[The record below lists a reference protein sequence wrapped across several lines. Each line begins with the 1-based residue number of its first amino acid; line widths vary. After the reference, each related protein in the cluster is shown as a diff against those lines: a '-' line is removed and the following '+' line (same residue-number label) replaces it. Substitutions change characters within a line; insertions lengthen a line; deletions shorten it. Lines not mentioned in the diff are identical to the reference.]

1 MKKKLLLLLSAV
13 LIMTMFSGCG
23 RNKEAK
29 EEKLG
34 SELVII
40 MGRHANAN
48 MYTEEMLSNLEGFDE
63 EIQKAFSLWYDK
75 SKKKYCAQANISV
88 IVSDGYP
95 TTTPIVI
102 DGNANKSE
110 TLYTISNTP
119 EKREANID
127 NIISGVKSFL
137 ASEDLMADDE
147 NVDLLGA
154 LCEAQTI
161 MDNSKAESKSIII
174 VDTGIT
180 TSGFLDMSEISIQGH
195 SVDEIVNDIINEAA
209 YPELKGIDVKFY
221 GLGNVSTQQAFN
233 RNDNNFKKKIV
244 ELWTKILKEKCHVG
258 SQLSQIKI
266 AEIPSN
272 AIPMAYDENDES
284 GSSYPYVREVGFEV
298 QKSIADKIERLGA
311 VDVPE
316 PEPQDPD
323 EGLTLSSTELGFEP
337 NKATFRDTKKA
348 EEIIKNYA
356 VELIDYLSGAESN
369 QIYVVGSIAKTSES
383 SNSPTDDV
391 SYNRAKKVIDILV
404 KNCNIPAD
412 RIIGVDA
419 GTIEFT
425 WRDSKEFVGGTYNAA
440 NAQNNRLVRLVPI
453 SVDSEVEQVK
463 SALEKGAVII
473 E

>member
-1 MKKKLLLLLSAV
+1 MKKKLLFLLSV
-13 LIMTMFSGCG
+13 ILVMTMFSGCG

-29 EEKLG
+29 EEKVG

-119 EKREANID
+119 EKREANIN
-127 NIISGVKSFL
+127 NIISGVKTFL

-147 NVDLLGA
+147 EVDLLAA

-161 MDNSKAESKSIII
+161 LDNSKSEAKSIII

-180 TSGFLDMSEISIQGH
+180 TTGFLDMSEISIQGN
-195 SVDEIVNDIINEAA
+195 SVDELVNEKINEAA
-209 YPELKGIDVKFY
+209 YPDLKGVDVRFY
-221 GLGNVSTQQAFN
+221 GLGNVSSQQAFN
-233 RNDNNFKKKIV
+233 RNDNDFKKKMV

-258 SQLSQIKI
+258 SQLAQIKV

-272 AIPMAYDENDES
+272 AIPMAYDENGS
-284 GSSYPYVREVGFEV
+284 GYPYVREVGFDV
-298 QKSIADKIERLGA
+298 QKSIADKIEQLGA
-311 VDVPE
+311 VDVPA
-316 PEPQDPD
+316 PEPPEPD
-323 EGLTLSSTELGFEP
+323 EGVTLSSAELGFEP
-337 NKATFRDTKKA
+337 NKATFRNTKKA

-369 QIYVVGSIAKTSES
+369 KIYVVGSIARTSES
-383 SNSPTDDV
+383 SNAPNDDV
-391 SYNRAKKVIDILV
+391 SYNRAKKVIDILI
-404 KNCNIPAD
+404 KTCNIPAD

-419 GTIEFT
+419 GTIKFT
-425 WRDSKEFVGGTYNAA
+425 WRDADEFAGGAYNPT
-440 NAQNNRLVRLVPI
+440 NAQNNRLVRIVP
-453 SVDSEVEQVK
+453 SSASEEVEQIND
-463 SALEKGAVII
+463 ALVKGAVQI